1 MMNGNKRYLGDVWIN
16 QENLERQRE
25 FFRDIIES
33 YQDRYGGEFD
43 ASTLQ
48 GKSASDFATAEQG
61 NMALHSIQEPLI
73 IGRTSLMNTDSPQ
86 YLTSESML
94 LEEDD
99 QTAGSAANRLRTLS
113 WYSNLT
119 KGNLTESLVSIYDN
133 VIAIKTEL
141 ENSITTQLNDFV
153 TQSFEPIEELINNSK
168 IEVTDIDTGETRQGL
183 NAQTLNGIRIILVTQ
198 DGYNALKN
206 SSDPQKQ
213 AIISDYRNLFVIVES
228 LPPTYTQP
236 WEYSIT
242 DPFQFRV
249 YGDYLQVKTDV
260 SPNWKII
267 APVTDFFGAA
277 DFGGIIEN
285 QITTSDGFVINSD
298 SLQNSLI
305 GIPTTAIDENW
316 EAYPFLSSSLHDEL
330 VRTITTNGSDNYIT
344 ETLDSDSFKN
354 VDINMNQLLKDKEV
368 LSQDGTTRINQIMQ
382 DLATEQNNLAQAQG
396 ALASVTNKVNQLDTT
411 TSNQQATLN
420 SISSQ
425 LSSIQ
430 NNITSINSRIS
441 SIQSD
446 VTNKN
451 NAVKSWSYPTIA
463 TYDTN
468 CISGYVNTELR
479 LVFAYINDVFSYTAK
494 KSNQYIK
501 TGEIVRSG
509 YRPKKTVVFASHTPY
524 TVGKV
529 GTDGVIWGKSI
540 YASGGNIALY
550 GTCMWYY

>member
-1 MMNGNKRYLGDVWIN
+1 MINGNKRYLGDVWID

-33 YQDRYGGEFD
+33 YQDKYGGEFD

-48 GKSASDFATAEQG
+48 GRSASDFATAEQG
-61 NMALHSIQEPLI
+61 NMAVHALQEPLI
-73 IGRTSLMNTDSPQ
+73 IGRTNIRNTDSPQ

-94 LEEDD
+94 LEDDD
-99 QTAGSAANRLRTLS
+99 QTPGSAANRLKTLS
-113 WYSNLT
+113 WYANLS
-119 KGNLTESLVSIYDN
+119 KSNLTESLVAIYDN
-133 VIAIKTEL
+133 VIAIKAEL
-141 ENSITTQLNDFV
+141 ENSMTTQLNDFV

-198 DGYNALKN
+198 AGYDALKN
-206 SSDPQKQ
+206 SNDPQKQ
-213 AIISDYRNLFVIVES
+213 AIIADYRNLFVIVES

-242 DPFQFRV
+242 DPFQFRIH
-249 YGDYLQVKTDV
+249 DNYLQVKTDV

-277 DFGGIIEN
+277 DFGSIIEN
-285 QITTSDGFVINSD
+285 QITTSDGFIINSD

-305 GIPTTAIDENW
+305 GIPTNAIDENW
-316 EAYPFLSSSLHDEL
+316 EAYPFLSSSLRDEL
-330 VRTITTNGSDNYIT
+330 IRTITTNGLDDYIT
-344 ETLDSDSFKN
+344 ETLDDDLFKN
-354 VDINMNQLLKDKEV
+354 VDIDMNQLLKDKEV

-441 SIQSD
+441 AIQSD
-446 VTNKN
+446 VTNKH
-451 NAVKSWSYPTIA
+451 NAVKNWTTPAIA
-463 TYDTN
+463 TYDTS
-468 CISGYVNTELR
+468 CINGYVNTELR
-479 LVFAYINDVFSYTAK
+479 LVFAYVNDVFTYTTK
-494 KSNQYIK
+494 KSNDYIK
-501 TGEIVRSG
+501 TGEIVKSA
-509 YRPKKTVVFASHTPY
+509 YRPKKTVLFASHTPY
-524 TVGKV
+524 TVGKI

-540 YASGGNIALY
+540 YGSSNNLSLY
-550 GTCMWYY
+550 GTCMWKY